1 VQDSELLSAYQDGA
15 SKAQAEQARLR
26 AARERERAQAEAL
39 KSLEA
44 VQRSKP
50 AVLIFDACHVG
61 VVLRAV
67 LFVQAAVLVAVG
79 FGTDDFEAW
88 LFRLAFVTAGAI
100 VAVLL
105 WLCVACMLKKHLAKL
120 HLRTQVA
127 AGIAMGI
134 AAALYGVGVLHAT
147 GLMRGST
154 PWVSSAAAGAWMSA
168 VLIAGL
174 IWRAKARIPADTA
187 ARLVELQS
195 RIRPHF
201 LFNALN
207 SAIALVRDDPKRA
220 EAVLEDLSE
229 VFRHALA
236 SSQHAVSL
244 GDELDVAQ
252 RYLAIEQVR
261 FGERMKLE
269 WSIDHGASH
278 AKVPPLVLQPLVEN
292 AVKHGVEASPQVCT
306 IKVSTT
312 VRNGRVIV
320 RVTNTMDPSLAAS
333 AAPKNKGNG
342 MALANVRER
351 LQLLHDVEA
360 RFEARAVDGLFQARM
375 EFPLEAV

>member
-1 VQDSELLSAYQDGA
+1 VQDSELLSAYHDGS
-15 SKAQAEQARLR
+15 SKAQTEQARLR

-79 FGTDDFEAW
+79 FGADSFEAW

-120 HLRTQVA
+120 QLRIQVL
-127 AGIAMGI
+127 AGVLLGVG
-134 AAALYGVGVLHAT
+134 AALYGVGVLHAT
-147 GLMRGST
+147 GLVRGDT
-154 PWVSSAAAGAWMSA
+154 PWLSSAAAGAWMSA

-220 EAVLEDLSE
+220 EEVLEDLSE

-244 GDELDVAQ
+244 GMELDVAQ

-269 WSIDHGASH
+269 WSIDNGASH

-292 AVKHGVEASPQVCT
+292 AVKHGVEATTHVCT

-312 VRNGRVIV
+312 LRNGRVIV
-320 RVTNTMDPSLAAS
+320 RVTNSMDGAPPGV
-333 AAPKNKGNG
+333 APKNKGNG

-351 LQLLHDVEA
+351 LLLLHDVEA
-360 RFEARAVDGLFQARM
+360 RFEARAVDGVFQARM
-375 EFPLEAV
+375 EFPMENA